1 MGDLM
6 TAKKTSTKKTEET
19 PDDSLL
25 ISVDVTFAVPFKQ
38 NEQHNRKPLDVLG
51 IDATDLS
58 DDANGGSHAS
68 STRSLHF
75 RTPISSRSALRGWSE
90 SFAGRLTITSRWAGR

>member
-6 TAKKTSTKKTEET
+6 TAKKTSTKKTEEV

-25 ISVDVTFAVPFKQ
+25 ISVDVTFTVPFKQ

-58 DDANGGSHAS
+58 DDAIAGLVDEKAAELLETADLNVTNA
-68 STRSLHF
+68 R
-75 RTPISSRSALRGWSE
+75 IS
-90 SFAGRLTITSRWAGR
+90 